1 MRIEQN
7 IEEKG
12 IFQFITTKEK
22 VMSFKGTL
30 YIKDGGKIKIILD
43 IGSNLDDKKIIVPE
57 IEGLFKGESK
67 YDGVLISHYHGDHI
81 GLATKI
87 LKNAFLIN
95 SILCAS

>member
-43 IGSNLDDKKIIVPE
+43 IDDTSLLQDFW
-57 IEGLFKGESK
+57 G
-67 YDGVLISHYHGDHI
+67 
-81 GLATKI
+81 
-87 LKNAFLIN
+87 KNFN
-95 SILCAS
+95 LCANLQKSNSSIFTNCLIRLMLAKGF